1 MSHRSLPPRNGH
13 WTARDRPFQ
22 ETSQEVRQDDQALTT
37 SKADACADAYA
48 APTPAP
54 TPRRHLNRHPR
65 RRRRRP
71 ASSCLALR
79 DATTIF
85 LITRLNDDRSLAVR
99 RLAAFGASSWTT
111 LR

>member
-1 MSHRSLPPRNGH
+1 MPEIGLKAIAAALDCDVGKLRDEGMLKLPLIPQMF
-13 WTARDRPFQ
+13 AVAFC
-22 ETSQEVRQDDQALTT
+22 VRQVFEH
-37 SKADACADAYA
+37 AC
-48 APTPAP
+48 PM
-54 TPRRHLNRHPR
+54 LNRHPR